1 MTFRTK
7 LLQAILAVVVLSTAA
22 SLYVVQRE
30 SSASYRAVVDEL
42 FRNQAAAFEREH
54 ETRLEFAAEEAQR
67 LANSV
72 RLFAA
77 LEENDPEVYKI
88 AGDELRLGEFS
99 FFRLLD
105 AHGRVIPP
113 PADGRAGAM
122 DVDRVHGSLAPTGPI
137 GNSSDGSPSARTSDA
152 ATSSVSDTA
161 PTAEV
166 RGGGADRANAGA
178 ANTAEVQVGF
188 IELTRDGKPSIVY
201 RVLSTPI
208 ANFDANVGSL
218 ILGERVRRLGTGP
231 DEAHEG
237 LHSALWLDGRLI
249 GGDVPEAL
257 KTPLAT
263 ALHASEAPTDAQ
275 VEAAGKHYRYA
286 RFRLNERSRYPP
298 VDLVSVFPMAEFEA
312 QQRGLA
318 LRIAATGAVALVVAG
333 LIGVALSRQ
342 LARPIAQLVGAT
354 RRIREGH
361 YDLELAPTSTREIDL
376 LALSFNEMAAGLRLR
391 DRYHAVLQQLADPAV
406 ADELVAGRI
415 KLGGELREMTVM
427 FCDIRNYTPLTVGRD
442 PEEVIGILNHH
453 MGALTRIVQAHR
465 GVINQFAG
473 DSIMALFGAPRTYH
487 DDAQRAVAC
496 ACAMLEE
503 RNRMN
508 VDAEHALYVGIG
520 ISSGSMVAGCI
531 GEESRSDYTAVGE
544 RVNLGARIAASAV
557 AGQIL
562 IDDETRRRID
572 GAFVTRPLPPLQLKG
587 FAEPVVAYEVL
598 VGAA

>member
-7 LLQAILAVVVLSTAA
+7 LLQAILAVVVLCTAA
-22 SLYVVQRE
+22 SLYVAQRE
-30 SSASYRAVVDEL
+30 SSAAYRTVVDEL

-54 ETRLEFAAEEAQR
+54 ETRLELAADEARR
-67 LANSV
+67 LATSV

-105 AHGRVIPP
+105 AHGNVIPP
-113 PADGRAGAM
+113 PDDGRAGAM
-122 DVDRVHGSLAPTGPI
+122 DVDRVRGALAPA
-137 GNSSDGSPSARTSDA
+137 SAA
-152 ATSSVSDTA
+152 ASNGIA
-161 PTAEV
+161 
-166 RGGGADRANAGA
+166 ANADS
-178 ANTAEVQVGF
+178 TAVQVGF
-188 IELTRDGKPSIVY
+188 IELMRDGKASIVY

-208 ANFDANVGSL
+208 VNFDADVGTL

-231 DEAHEG
+231 NEAHEG
-237 LHSALWLDGRLI
+237 LHSALRLGGRLV
-249 GGDVPEAL
+249 GGDVPDTLRAPLESAL
-257 KTPLAT
+257 A
-263 ALHASEAPTDAQ
+263 ARDAANDA
-275 VEAAGKHYRYA
+275 ELDAGGKHYRYA
-286 RFRLNERSRYPP
+286 RFRLNEHSRYPP
-298 VDLVSVFPMAEFEA
+298 VDLVSVFPMDEFEA

-318 LRIAATGAVALVVAG
+318 ARIAVAGAAALLVAG

-342 LARPIAQLVGAT
+342 LARPIGELVAAT
-354 RRIREGH
+354 RRIRAGE
-361 YDLELAPTSTREIDL
+361 YDLSLQASSTREMNT
-376 LALSFNEMAAGLRLR
+376 LAESFNEMAAGLRLK
-391 DRYHAVLQQLADPAV
+391 DRYHAVLQQLTDPAV

-473 DSIMALFGAPRTYH
+473 DSIMALFGAPRTYA
-487 DDAQRAVAC
+487 DDARRAVAC
-496 ACAMLEE
+496 ACAMLKE
-503 RNRMN
+503 RERMN
-508 VDAEHALYVGIG
+508 VGAEHALYVGIG

-572 GAFVTRPLPPLQLKG
+572 GEFATRPIAPLQLKG
-587 FAEPVVAYEVL
+587 FAEPVIAYEVL
-598 VGAA
+598 AA

>member
-22 SLYVVQRE
+22 SLYVAQRQ

-42 FRNQAAAFEREH
+42 FRHQAAAFAREH
-54 ETRLEFAAEEAQR
+54 ETQLEFAAEEAHR
-67 LANSV
+67 LATSV

-77 LEENDPEVYKI
+77 LEENDPEIYKI
-88 AGDELRLGEFS
+88 AGDELRLGQFS

-105 AHGRVIPP
+105 PHGNLIPP
-113 PADGRAGAM
+113 PDDGRAGAM
-122 DVDRVHGSLAPTGPI
+122 DVDRIRGSLV
-137 GNSSDGSPSARTSDA
+137 PSGT
-152 ATSSVSDTA
+152 
-161 PTAEV
+161 P
-166 RGGGADRANAGA
+166 ANDPV
-178 ANTAEVQVGF
+178 EVQVGF
-188 IELTRDGKPSIVY
+188 IELTIDGKPSIVY

-208 ANFDANVGSL
+208 VNFDANVGTL

-231 DEAHEG
+231 NETHEG
-237 LHSALWLDGRLI
+237 LHSVLWLDGRLV
-249 GGDVPEAL
+249 GGDVPDAL
-257 KTPLAT
+257 KAPLET
-263 ALHASEAPTDAQ
+263 ALQAHDVPADA
-275 VEAAGKHYRYA
+275 ELDAAGAHYRYA

-298 VDLVSVFPMAEFEA
+298 ADLVSVFPMGEFEA

-318 LRIAATGAVALVVAG
+318 LRIAATGAAALIVAG

-342 LARPIAQLVGAT
+342 LARPIGELVAAT
-354 RRIREGH
+354 RRIRAGE
-361 YDLELAPTSTREIDL
+361 YDVALEPSSTREMST
-376 LALSFNEMAAGLRLR
+376 LAESFNDMAAGLRLK
-391 DRYHAVLQQLADPAV
+391 DRYHAVLQQLTDPSV
-406 ADELVAGRI
+406 AEELVAGRI
-415 KLGGELREMTVM
+415 KLGGELRQMTVM

-473 DSIMALFGAPRTYH
+473 DSIMALFGAPRTYD
-487 DDAQRAVAC
+487 DDARRAVAC
-496 ACAMLEE
+496 ACAMLKE
-503 RNRMN
+503 RERMN
-508 VDAEHALYVGIG
+508 SDAEHALYVGIG

-572 GAFVTRPLPPLQLKG
+572 GAFQTRPLAPLQLKG

-598 VGAA
+598 AP

>member
-30 SSASYRAVVDEL
+30 SSASYRALVDEL

-67 LANSV
+67 LATSV

-105 AHGRVIPP
+105 AHGDVIPP
-113 PADGRAGAM
+113 PSDGRAGTI
-122 DVDRVHGSLAPTGPI
+122 DVAHVRGALAPSESLAASRAESTTQ
-137 GNSSDGSPSARTSDA
+137 ST
-152 ATSSVSDTA
+152 TTQVS
-161 PTAEV
+161 
-166 RGGGADRANAGA
+166 GADLSSANAPPG
-178 ANTAEVQVGF
+178 VQVGF
-188 IELTRDGKPSIVY
+188 IELMRDGKSSIVY

-208 ANFDANVGSL
+208 VNFDANVGSL

-231 DEAHEG
+231 NQAHEG
-237 LHSALWLDGRLI
+237 LHSALWVDNRLA
-249 GGDVPEAL
+249 GGDVPDAL
-257 KTPLAT
+257 KAPLAA
-263 ALHASEAPTDAQ
+263 ALQTNPSPTDA
-275 VEAAGKHYRYA
+275 ELDAGDKHYRYA
-286 RFRLNERSRYPP
+286 RFRLNEHSRYPP
-298 VDLVSVFPMAEFEA
+298 VDLVSVFPMGEFEA

-318 LRIAATGAVALVVAG
+318 LRIAATGAVALLVAG

-354 RRIREGH
+354 RQIREGH
-361 YDLELAPTSTREIDL
+361 YDLALAPSSTREIDL
-376 LALSFNEMAAGLRLR
+376 LALSFNEMAAGLRLK
-391 DRYHAVLQQLADPAV
+391 DRYHAVLQQLTDPSV

-487 DDAQRAVAC
+487 DDARRAVAC
-496 ACAMLEE
+496 ARAMLEE
-503 RNRMN
+503 RERMN
-508 VDAEHALYVGIG
+508 VDAEHALHVGIG

-562 IDDETRRRID
+562 IDDETLRRID
-572 GAFVTRPLPPLQLKG
+572 GAFATRPLPPLQLKG